1 MKARWLLPLVPVTF
15 VACHSASSSDA
26 SIPAGPAVQQ
36 SAAESAVDAS
46 DAFQAAMEASDVA
59 DMGSPFGGYGGGYG
73 GGGGHGFSGGNGG
86 GGYGCVQH
94 NVISTGTVCGHDYPS
109 DVQIV
114 WNCTSSWG
122 PAVSGS
128 AEVLTTITA
137 PNCPPDSFTV
147 QRQIS
152 IDRTRSHDD
161 KVSNLAGTASLEWD
175 SATATS
181 GAKRHLVYSFERKKT
196 DAGTPVKDTK
206 LSGDTTVAWSVD
218 TSGNG
223 GPGGGCNGGDFD
235 GQRVV
240 NGTEEVKHVLAG
252 TTLDATETNLTFAQ
266 DCCYPVSGT
275 FAYQFTTTAGMAS
288 GSLTFGPSCG
298 DATTQ
303 TGGNITL
310 PSCHDEW

>member
-1 MKARWLLPLVPVTF
+1 MKAWWLIPVVPIALA
-15 VACHSASSSDA
+15 ACHSASSSDNPIA
-26 SIPAGPAVQQ
+26 AGPAVQQ
-36 SAAESAVDAS
+36 SAADSAVDAS
-46 DAFQAAMEASDVA
+46 DAYQAAMEASDMA
-59 DMGSPFGGYGGGYG
+59 DMGSPFGGYGGGG
-73 GGGGHGFSGGNGG
+73 GYS
-86 GGYGCVQH
+86 GGYGSSCVQH

-122 PAVSGS
+122 PAVTGS
-128 AEVLTTITA
+128 AEILTTITA

-152 IDRTRSHDD
+152 IDRTRSHGD
-161 KVSNLAGTASLEWD
+161 KVSNLAGTATLEWD

-181 GAKRHLVYSFERKKT
+181 GAKRHLVYSFERKKS
-196 DAGTPVKDTK
+196 DAGTPVKDTR

-240 NGTEEVKHVLAG
+240 NGTEDVQHVLAG
-252 TTLDATETNLTFAQ
+252 TQLDATETNLTFAQ
-266 DCCYPVSGT
+266 DCCYPISGT
-275 FAYQFTTTAGMAS
+275 FAFQFTNTAGTAS

-310 PSCHDEW
+310 PSCHDDW